1 MSATIRLPTDDNK
14 ILSSMTINE
23 YVDIKII
30 DKILYSNVLKT
41 LNWKSEEVEKMTASL
56 NILKKQVVKKTG
68 YNALKFESR
77 PVGRVYTKKK
87 FH

>member
-41 LNWKSEEVEKMTASL
+41 LNWKSE
-56 NILKKQVVKKTG
+56 
-68 YNALKFESR
+68 
-77 PVGRVYTKKK
+77 
-87 FH
+87 